1 MNIFIDLLFANG
13 HNDAPPLGGV
23 QGVLLTRA
31 RRKKR
36 GLLTSALCV
45 CVCSFSNETAKYNTL
60 KDARKA
66 VFPCILFVPLLYI
79 ALFSMPLQR

>member
-13 HNDAPPLGGV
+13 HDDAPPLGGV
-23 QGVLLTRA
+23 MGSSFTRA

-45 CVCSFSNETAKYNTL
+45 CVCVCVCV
-60 KDARKA
+60 
-66 VFPCILFVPLLYI
+66 VFPTKRPNII
-79 ALFSMPLQR
+79 R